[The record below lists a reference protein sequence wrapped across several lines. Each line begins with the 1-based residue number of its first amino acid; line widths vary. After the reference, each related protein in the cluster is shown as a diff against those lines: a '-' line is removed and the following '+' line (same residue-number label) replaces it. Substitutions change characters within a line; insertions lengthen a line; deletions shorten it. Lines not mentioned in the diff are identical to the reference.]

1 MPRQTDHYLNTSVI
15 ANEEPILQLR
25 PRHCVLD
32 RTGATVV
39 AVTDN
44 NVNRL
49 LVISIKDTNDQK
61 KITGK
66 PMIILAVY

>member
-1 MPRQTDHYLNTSVI
+1 MKSPSFSFVHAIVFSTD
-15 ANEEPILQLR
+15 
-25 PRHCVLD
+25 
-32 RTGATVV
+32 GATVV
-39 AVTDN
+39 AVTDS
-44 NVNRL
+44 NRL